1 MPGTSEAVTQAAR
14 LSEIGFPEFTT
25 KLITDVFDALVSAN
39 IRQTEAFVEL
49 INQVAKS
56 LQAYIND
63 TKDDI
68 DGEQIL
74 QFLAMVLPPDDPES
88 GEATK
93 VREGGSLSGDD
104 ATALNTALSL
114 PDSAGVTDNNEVAE
128 TGALDESGIDAI
140 LEAVARR
147 LAANKYD
154 LLQEMVRQGM
164 LRLVVEDGVIETRL
178 IFNTYGSSFYQEKSS
193 DYQRSSFSFRSKART
208 GAFVSLWA
216 KASASTSY
224 NRLRVSTTNKT
235 DQDRSGS
242 RVQIYGL
249 VRINFR
255 TDYLPLNQ

>member
-1 MPGTSEAVTQAAR
+1 V
-14 LSEIGFPEFTT
+14 
-25 KLITDVFDALVSAN
+25 
-39 IRQTEAFVEL
+39 
-49 INQVAKS
+49 
-56 LQAYIND
+56 
-63 TKDDI
+63 
-68 DGEQIL
+68 
-74 QFLAMVLPPDDPES
+74 
-88 GEATK
+88 
-93 VREGGSLSGDD
+93 
-104 ATALNTALSL
+104 
-114 PDSAGVTDNNEVAE
+114 
-128 TGALDESGIDAI
+128 
-140 LEAVARR
+140 
-147 LAANKYD
+147 
-154 LLQEMVRQGM
+154 LQEMVRQGM